1 MLYRIRKQVTIL
13 FIVGVF
19 LIFVG
24 TVIYYAFLKPG
35 PTCYDR
41 IRNQDEEEIDC
52 GGLSCI
58 SCEIKT
64 LKQIEII
71 WAEAIPVA
79 PNLYDLAAKIKNP
92 NPNFGTSYVKY
103 EFELKNQS
111 GQSVGIKS
119 GSTFILPNSSKY
131 IIENN
136 IENQSQI
143 VSVELRIDTGDPLTW
158 EKLKDYQAPE
168 LYIKDKKF
176 ETPGQ
181 GEYYAQ
187 ASGVVKN
194 GTNFGFDTVDINII
208 LFDSNSEPIGAA
220 KSKIN
225 TLTAAEDR
233 YFSIRWFYPISSQV
247 KSFDIQAETNLFFD
261 DNYMQIYGVP
271 KEQ

>member
-1 MLYRIRKQVTIL
+1 MDYRIRKQVSIL
-13 FIVGVF
+13 LVVGVF
-19 LIFVG
+19 LALLG
-24 TVIYYAFLKPG
+24 TGIYYAFLKPAA
-35 PTCYDR
+35 TCFDE

-52 GGLSCI
+52 GGSVCI

-64 LKQIEII
+64 LKQIEVS
-71 WAEAIPVA
+71 WAQAIPLA
-79 PNLYDLAAKIKNP
+79 PGLYDLAAKIRNP
-92 NPNFGTSYVKY
+92 NPNFGTSYVNY

-111 GQSVGIKS
+111 GQVIGKKS
-119 GSTFILPNSSKY
+119 GTTFILPNSAKY

-143 VSVELRIDTGDPLTW
+143 ASVDLVIDTGDILTW

-176 ETPGQ
+176 EIAGQ
-181 GEYYAQ
+181 GSYFAE

-194 GTNFGFDTVDINII
+194 GTNFGFDSVNVNIV
-208 LFDSNSEPIGAA
+208 LFDSSSKAIGAA
-220 KSKIN
+220 KSEIN
-225 TLTAAEDR
+225 TLTAGEDR
-233 YFSIRWFYPISSQV
+233 YFSVRWFFPIGPEV
-247 KSFDIQAETNLFFD
+247 NSFDVKAETNLFSD